1 MNEKTTDG
9 LSLRTYL
16 HVLARWKWAVIGVT
30 LVVTLA
36 GTAYT
41 WTRTPMY
48 AASSELLYI
57 KQIDIANPL
66 SQSYIDTTAQQAEIE
81 SAPTVVDSESVRSA
95 AQEAMEPENAAAPYS
110 VSAILEPG
118 LRDTYSN
125 LVTIQ
130 AVSPYPEVAAD
141 AANAY
146 AEAFIDWGRD
156 SARNKVRDALT
167 IVSSQLESFTT
178 EASRQTSEHAA
189 LRQSLQQLQL
199 LEASAS
205 SSFQII
211 TRASEPV
218 EPFAPD
224 KPRGFVIALAGGL
237 VLGIG
242 LAFLLE
248 QFDTRVRSDD
258 QIAELLGIPIVGHV
272 PPPAKQGPESGVM
285 RTLTNPSGSSAEAF
299 RLLRSNLEFLM
310 IDGDVR
316 ALLVSS
322 SVQGEG
328 KSVTICNLAASL
340 ALAGKRVVLVDGD
353 LRSPRV
359 HTYLGIPNAVGV
371 SSVLARRAEIEEA
384 LAVVALDVNLNPG
397 AAGSRKSL
405 VATGGGAR
413 TPGVTRVAGRGF
425 GSAESAT
432 SSGEAAGWTGDSAE
446 SPTLAVLTSG
456 PVPPNPGE
464 MIASQGFGK
473 IVEHLRAD
481 ADFVLI
487 DTPAMLPVGDTAA
500 IAKVVDAIIYVV
512 NTEWVRRPELQRAR
526 AQLAHLPCP
535 VLGVVE
541 VTDAKERARYGGYYS
556 TAQ

>member
-1 MNEKTTDG
+1 MKEKATDG

-57 KQIDIANPL
+57 KQIDIVNPL

-81 SAPTVVDSESVRSA
+81 SVPTVVGSESVRSA
-95 AQEAMEPENAAAPYS
+95 AQERMEPQNAEAPYS
-110 VSAILEPG
+110 VGAILEPG

-125 LVTIQ
+125 LVTMQ
-130 AVSPYPEVAAD
+130 AISPYPAVAAD

-146 AEAFIDWGRD
+146 AEAFIDWGKE
-156 SARNKVRDALT
+156 SARDKVRNALT
-167 IVSSQLESFTT
+167 IVRSQLESFTT
-178 EASRQTSEHAA
+178 EASTQTSEYAA

-224 KPRGFVIALAGGL
+224 KPRGLVIALAGGL

-258 QIAELLGIPIVGHV
+258 QIAEILGLPVVGHV

-310 IDGDVR
+310 LDGDVR
-316 ALLVSS
+316 TLLVSS

-328 KSVTICNLAASL
+328 KSVAICNLAASL
-340 ALAGKRVVLVDGD
+340 ALAGKRVVLVDAD
-353 LRSPRV
+353 LRSPKV

-371 SSVLARRAEIEEA
+371 SSVLARRAEIDEA
-384 LAVVALDVNLNPG
+384 LAAVALDVNLHQSS
-397 AAGSRKSL
+397 AMTRKSL
-405 VATGGGAR
+405 VSSGGGAR
-413 TPGVTRVAGRGF
+413 TTGVTRVAGRGL
-425 GSAESAT
+425 GTADTAT
-432 SSGEAAGWTGDSAE
+432 SPDETAGWAGDVGQ
-446 SPTLAVLTSG
+446 SPILGVLTSG

-464 MIASQGFGK
+464 MIASQRFGK
-473 IVEHLRAD
+473 IIEHLRAD
-481 ADFVLI
+481 ADFVLV

-500 IAKVVDAIIYVV
+500 IAKVADAIIYVV

-535 VLGVVE
+535 VLGVIE
-541 VTDAKERARYGGYYS
+541 VTNAKERARYGGYYS
-556 TAQ
+556 RTQ